1 MTNNLAI
8 FLNNTDS
15 EMSIEINNHNINI
28 LKDSFSS
35 IIIDD
40 IDNKYSN
47 TLKEE
52 INDIDDNNIYEY
64 ILNNN
69 SIKKNNLD
77 INFEKIKYLL
87 TNLEDFDFNKY
98 DYITFINDNYI
109 YLNNLEDYIKYI
121 NDHNLDFYS
130 YTDSSEKFYHYQTYI
145 FSINSRCINNFI
157 KWINTF
163 DITHQDINNE
173 ILKEI
178 NNIFDSKLAYLKV
191 AYLPNNIEK
200 NIFFNNEMYERFIT
214 SDILPIINIE
224 KLLYIKNNFKYTI
237 YKNIPNNFDINIY
250 RFNDDL
256 KNYDDDKLYDH
267 FLNYGQFE
275 FRKYSDYEYILPLY
289 LRDKLNDYS
298 FLKYFDVPNDFDIF
312 KYRDNN
318 MDLNNLNKKE
328 YFVHWIN
335 YGRNENRVFK

>member
-15 EMSIEINNHNINI
+15 EMSFEINNHNINI

-35 IIIDD
+35 IIIYDL
-40 IDNKYSN
+40 DNKYSN
-47 TLKEE
+47 NLKEK
-52 INDIDDNNIYEY
+52 NNFNNIYKY

-69 SIKKNNLD
+69 SINNNNLD

-87 TNLEDFDFNKY
+87 NNLNDIDYNKY
-98 DYITFINDNYI
+98 YYIIFINNNYI
-109 YLNNLEDYIKYI
+109 YLNNLKDYIKYV

-130 YTDSSEKFYHYQTYI
+130 YSDSSEKKYHYQMYI
-145 FSINSRCINNFI
+145 FSIKSKFINNFI
-157 KWINTF
+157 KCINTYNVNSE
-163 DITHQDINNE
+163 DINSE
-173 ILKEI
+173 ISKEI

-200 NIFFNNEMYERFIT
+200 NIFFNNEIYEKFVS
-214 SDILPIINIE
+214 SDILPIINIQ
-224 KLLYIKNNFKYTI
+224 KLLYIKNNFKYNI

-250 RFNDDL
+250 RLNDDL

-275 FRKYSDYEYILPLY
+275 FRKYSDNEYILPSY
-289 LRDKLNDYS
+289 LRDKLNNYS
-298 FLKYFDVPNDFDIF
+298 LIEYFDVPNDFDIF

-318 MDLNNLNKKE
+318 KDLCSLSKRE
-328 YFVHWIN
+328 YFVHWVN